1 MPRAGWVKPVD
12 DQRLSDHVALGV
24 LTRTFPPAIVD
35 AAIAATGKA
44 ERRSRLLPARL
55 VVYYVLGL
63 ALFSRSGYEEVM
75 RSLVEGLS
83 WESGW
88 KTRWTVPS
96 QPAIT
101 QARTRLGPKP
111 LAELFASAC
120 VPLATEETPGAFLA
134 GRRLVSMD
142 GTTLDVP
149 DSTENADA
157 FGRPG
162 SARGEGAAFPKLR
175 LVALAECAT
184 HAMFAAAMAPY
195 GTGENT
201 LARELAGSATTG
213 MLVLADRGF
222 GGSYELFSAFAKG
235 GADLCWRAKK
245 NATLPVLERF
255 ADGSFRSELVEA
267 TDRRAR
273 AHVTPVRV
281 IEYRIADP
289 GRPSATETSYRLVTT
304 ILDPAEAPAGQLAA
318 RYAERWEIESVFDE
332 LKSHQRGPAVVLRS
346 KTPDGVRQE
355 AWGYLCTHYAVR
367 ALMANAATDAGVDP
381 DRISFT
387 RTLHAAR
394 RSARAGLGTASGAL
408 STALPMTFAEICR
421 ELVPDRRLRAAA
433 RVVKKKMSNYGLK
446 RVEHHTWPQPTL
458 RTRDAVRV
466 LGMPS

>member
-1 MPRAGWVKPVD
+1 MPRAGWVKPTD

-24 LTRTFPPAIVD
+24 LTRTFPPALVD
-35 AAIAATGKA
+35 AAIEATGKA

-63 ALFSRSGYEEVM
+63 ALFSHSGYEEVM

-101 QARTRLGPKP
+101 QARARLGPKP
-111 LAELFASAC
+111 LAELFGQRLCAPRHRGDPRG
-120 VPLATEETPGAFLA
+120 VPRRSSPRVDGRHDPRRARQHRER
-134 GRRLVSMD
+134 RRL
-142 GTTLDVP
+142 
-149 DSTENADA
+149 
-157 FGRPG
+157 R
-162 SARGEGAAFPKLR
+162 SAGLGAAGEGAAFPKLR

-201 LARELAGSATTG
+201 LARQLASSCAKG

-222 GGSYELFSAFAKG
+222 GGSYALFSAFARS

-245 NATLPVLERF
+245 NATLPVLERHD
-255 ADGSFRSELVEA
+255 DGSFRSELVEA
-267 TDRRAR
+267 TDRRDR

-281 IEYRIADP
+281 IEYQIADP
-289 GRPSATETSYRLVTT
+289 GRPSATEITYRLVTT
-304 ILDPAEAPAGQLAA
+304 LLDPAEAPATELAA

-332 LKSHQRGPAVVLRS
+332 LKSHQRGSAVVLRS

-355 AWGYLCTHYAVR
+355 AWGYLCTHYAIR
-367 ALMANAATDAGVDP
+367 ALMGTPPPMPAW
-381 DRISFT
+381 T
-387 RTLHAAR
+387 RTGSASPARSTRHVAAHALDWEPQAE
-394 RSARAGLGTASGAL
+394 RSPQR
-408 STALPMTFAEICR
+408 CR
-421 ELVPDRRLRAAA
+421 
-433 RVVKKKMSNYGLK
+433 
-446 RVEHHTWPQPTL
+446 
-458 RTRDAVRV
+458 
-466 LGMPS
+466 

>member
-1 MPRAGWVKPVD
+1 MPRAGWVKPTD

-24 LTRTFPPAIVD
+24 LTRTFPPALVD
-35 AAIAATGKA
+35 AAIEATGKA

-63 ALFSRSGYEEVM
+63 ALFSHSGYEEVM

-101 QARTRLGPKP
+101 QARARLGPKP
-111 LAELFASAC
+111 LAELFGRAC

-134 GRRLVSMD
+134 GRRLVAMD

-149 DSTENADA
+149 ASPENADA

-201 LARELAGSATTG
+201 LARQLASSCAEG

-222 GGSYELFSAFAKG
+222 GASYALFWPLRQAAPTCAG
-235 GADLCWRAKK
+235 
-245 NATLPVLERF
+245 ER
-255 ADGSFRSELVEA
+255 
-267 TDRRAR
+267 RR
-273 AHVTPVRV
+273 TPRC
-281 IEYRIADP
+281 P
-289 GRPSATETSYRLVTT
+289 CSSATTT
-304 ILDPAEAPAGQLAA
+304 V
-318 RYAERWEIESVFDE
+318 RSVP
-332 LKSHQRGPAVVLRS
+332 SSSRR
-346 KTPDGVRQE
+346 
-355 AWGYLCTHYAVR
+355 
-367 ALMANAATDAGVDP
+367 
-381 DRISFT
+381 RIGGT
-387 RTLHAAR
+387 GRT
-394 RSARAGLGTASGAL
+394 
-408 STALPMTFAEICR
+408 
-421 ELVPDRRLRAAA
+421 
-433 RVVKKKMSNYGLK
+433 
-446 RVEHHTWPQPTL
+446 
-458 RTRDAVRV
+458 
-466 LGMPS
+466 